1 MAALTDRV
9 PPASPFS
16 PPFSPI
22 AGGVRLAVRLTPRA
36 GRARIEGL
44 RDTPDGPV
52 AAVAVTEPPE
62 DGKANAA
69 LERLLAKALHL
80 PKSAVRVTHGGK
92 SRNKTVTIDGKPE
105 DLMSQLT
112 ELLSGAPSGA
122 PRHG

>member
-1 MAALTDRV
+1 M
-9 PPASPFS
+9 
-16 PPFSPI
+16 
-22 AGGVRLAVRLTPRA
+22 RLTPRA

-44 RDTPDGPV
+44 RETPDGSV
-52 AAVAVTEPPE
+52 AAIAVTEPPE

-105 DLMSQLT
+105 DLMIQLT
-112 ELLSGAPSGA
+112 ELLSGVPRPKV

>member
-1 MAALTDRV
+1 M
-9 PPASPFS
+9 
-16 PPFSPI
+16 
-22 AGGVRLAVRLTPRA
+22 RLTPRA

-105 DLMSQLT
+105 ELMSQLT
-112 ELLSGAPSGA
+112 ELLSGAPSGV
-122 PRHG
+122 PNRG

>member
-9 PPASPFS
+9 LPAS
-16 PPFSPI
+16 PPFSPVT
-22 AGGVRLAVRLTPRA
+22 GGVRLTVRLTPRA

-44 RDTPDGPV
+44 RDTPNGS
-52 AAVAVTEPPE
+52 AAAIAVTEPPE

-69 LERLLAKALHL
+69 LESLLAKALHL

-105 DLMSQLT
+105 DLMNKLT
-112 ELLSGAPSGA
+112 ELLSGAPH
-122 PRHG
+122 HG